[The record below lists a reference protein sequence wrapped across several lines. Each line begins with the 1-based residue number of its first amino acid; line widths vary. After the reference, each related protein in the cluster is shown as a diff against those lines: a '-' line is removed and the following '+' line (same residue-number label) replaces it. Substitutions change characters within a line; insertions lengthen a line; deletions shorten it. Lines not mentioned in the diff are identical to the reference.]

1 MFANGDI
8 DREAANGGHTISIP
22 ILIHDNPADR
32 KQQRKNQTTVQVT
45 ILDRNDNAPK
55 FKDKSYVKEILE
67 SLLPGASVI
76 TLSASDPDRGDNGTV
91 KYSFGPSSNASDLF
105 IIDQNTGIIYLNDSI
120 TDNIGIFH
128 LEVIAS
134 DQGSPPLNSTTDVY
148 INVRDENN
156 NAPVFQN
163 HGTTFSIYEVS
174 YFSDRSQVLH

>member
-55 FKDKSYVKEILE
+55 FKDKSYRKEILE
-67 SLLPGASVI
+67 SVSPGSPVI
-76 TLSASDPDRGDNGTV
+76 TLSASDPDKGENGTV
-91 KYSFGPSSNASDLF
+91 TYSFGSNSNASNHF
-105 IIDQNTGIIYLNDSI
+105 RMEQNTGIIYTNNGLKNK
-120 TDNIGIFH
+120 IGIFH
-128 LEVIAS
+128 LEVVSS
-134 DQGSPPLNSTTDVY
+134 DQGNPPLNSTTDVY

-156 NAPVFQN
+156 NKPVFQN
-163 HGTTFSIYEVS
+163 HGTAFGIYEVS
-174 YFSDRSQVLH
+174 YLTDTW